1 MKSIMFPNHHLIF
14 CDILEEYREYEER
27 CYADIGLIRPNFSDR
42 PNMTECITHAF
53 AYIARR
59 REFVGG
65 GE

>member
-1 MKSIMFPNHHLIF
+1 MKSIMFPNHHLSF
-14 CDILEEYREYEER
+14 CDVLDEYREYEQR
-27 CYADIGLIRPNFSDR
+27 CYSDIGRIRPNFSDR

-53 AYIARR
+53 AYIAKR